1 MAVFQ
6 PLPPQSSMRPN
17 GVIANGVMHVATSD
31 TSHFIS
37 HVHTATYRPL
47 STRSPRN
54 KTRTESTDSNTPS
67 SIGDTGAHKK
77 SDGDKNLKPCD
88 SDESSSEDNSDAVA
102 STPGSHDASH
112 SNCRLS

>member
-6 PLPPQSSMRPN
+6 PLPLQSSMRPN
-17 GVIANGVMHVATSD
+17 GEIANGVMHVATSD
-31 TSHFIS
+31 TEASHFIN

-67 SIGDTGAHKK
+67 SIGD
-77 SDGDKNLKPCD
+77 
-88 SDESSSEDNSDAVA
+88 ESSSEDNSDAVA